1 MDPHRASTNASIAE
15 KRTISDQQLQGI
27 GSIVSSSDHRYNR
40 TAVDC
45 HTDRS

>member
-27 GSIVSSSDHRYNR
+27 GSKASSFDHRYNR
-40 TAVDC
+40 TAVDS
-45 HTDRS
+45 HTDRN